1 MNTSEAVGGAS
12 FGPPGRVPAADG
24 QRRRVLII
32 SNPVAGRRRSLR
44 LRRVAAH
51 LAGLGAEVTLRQTA
65 RRGDAEAFA
74 AEVLPGS
81 TDVIAVAGGDG
92 TINEVLNGL
101 EPPSPPIAIIPLG
114 TANVLAIEVGLSLR
128 PREIAAAIACG
139 QASPIR
145 LGTANG
151 RRFVMMLGIG
161 FDAEVVR
168 RVGPRLKRVAG
179 RGGYVAQSLLAAFS
193 FPRRRYTVRID
204 GADYDAAS
212 LVIANGRSYAGRYTC
227 APQARLDQPSLE
239 VCLFREGGSA
249 AALTY
254 MAALAAGRL
263 HRLRSVEI
271 VRASRVQVDGPPG
284 EPVQADGDIALSLPL
299 DVAVDP
305 LPVALIGG
313 SGRA

>member
-1 MNTSEAVGGAS
+1 MNTSEGGGPS
-12 FGPPGRVPAADG
+12 FGRPEWASTADG

-51 LAGLGAEVTLRQTA
+51 LTGLGAEVTLRQTA

-74 AEVLPGS
+74 AEVLPRS

-101 EPPSPPIAIIPLG
+101 NPPSPPIAIIPLG

-128 PREIAAAIACG
+128 PREIAAAVACG
-139 QASPIR
+139 QASPIH

-168 RVGPRLKRVAG
+168 RVGPKLKRIAG
-179 RGGYVAQSLLAAFS
+179 RGGYVVQSLLAAFS
-193 FPRRRYTVRID
+193 FPRRRYSVRID
-204 GADYDAAS
+204 GVSYDAAS

-239 VCLFREGGSA
+239 VCLFRQGGSA

-263 HRLRSVEI
+263 DRLSSVEI
-271 VRASRVQVDGPPG
+271 VRASHVHVDGPPG

-299 DVAVDP
+299 DIAIDP
-305 LPVALIGG
+305 LPVALIRG
-313 SGRA
+313 SGRR